1 MIAGTSNSKKEE
13 GGEDPDP
20 EQWISFLAAAIAFL
34 VAQ

>member
-1 MIAGTSNSKKEE
+1 MIAGTSNSKKEGE
-13 GGEDPDP
+13 EDPDT

>member
-1 MIAGTSNSKKEE
+1 MIAGTSNSKKE
-13 GGEDPDP
+13 GDEDPDP